1 MSSPYR
7 LLRRHSFTSSHNLPS
22 FYLLGRIGDKA
33 LRASANEA
41 ISNTVTNKLIKTP
54 SMVIN
59 AISIEF
65 IVIKGRSPLKKAL
78 QSIPTTR

>member
-7 LLRRHSFTSSHNLPS
+7 LLLRRSFASSHNNPP

-33 LRASANEA
+33 SAQEA
-41 ISNTVTNKLIKTP
+41 ISNTVTNKLIKPP
-54 SMVIN
+54 SMVID

-78 QSIPTTR
+78 RSIPATR